1 MSKIKFAS
9 MITLFITI
17 AFLFAAGC
25 GEQKKEEAQT
35 GDEPNTIK
43 SDTSMSETSSD
54 PSSDKEPVVEEPVV
68 NIPDLKGT
76 WTGKFDSRSTT
87 LKITEQDS
95 VSFKG
100 SITINYREVIN
111 QQVSGTLDVEKKTF
125 TMKDLLHS
133 RYAGN
138 YSGKLSEDLN
148 NITGSFTSRVD
159 KNTFTFNLNRK

>member
-1 MSKIKFAS
+1 MSKIRFAS

-17 AFLFAAGC
+17 AILFVAGC
-25 GEQKKEEAQT
+25 GEKKNEDAQT
-35 GDEPNTIK
+35 GDEPNTNM

-54 PSSDKEPVVEEPVV
+54 PSSIEEPVV

-76 WTGKFDSRSTT
+76 WTGKFDSRTTT

-111 QQVSGTLDVEKKTF
+111 QQVSGKIDPEKNTF
-125 TMKDLLHS
+125 TMNDLLHH
-133 RYAGN
+133 RFAGS
-138 YSGKLSEDLN
+138 YTGKFSEDLN
-148 NITGSFTSRVD
+148 NLDGSFTEKASKR
-159 KNTFTFNLNRK
+159 NAQFNLKRK